1 MAAKDIRYDYPNTIS
16 YTVSRFAESPFAWA
30 ICAIA
35 ITILVCGG
43 FFTLY
48 SLAGGQFEKA
58 HYVTHGGH

>member
-1 MAAKDIRYDYPNTIS
+1 MAAKDVRYDYPNTLS
-16 YTVSRFAESPFAWA
+16 YTVSRFAESPIPWA

-43 FFTLY
+43 FFMLY
-48 SLAGGQFEKA
+48 GLASKEFEKA